1 METKIRPIRTEADY
15 ENALEAILPLMDA
28 EPGTEGADDLE
39 VLSRLIEAYED
50 EHYKIEAP
58 NPIEAIKFHMEQRGL
73 ERKDFALIVGQ
84 NRATELLGRQRKLT
98 LGNIRAIHN
107 LWKMPIEALIG
118 DYRLE
123 NRN

>member
-58 NPIEAIKFHMEQRGL
+58 NPIEAIK
-73 ERKDFALIVGQ
+73 
-84 NRATELLGRQRKLT
+84 
-98 LGNIRAIHN
+98 
-107 LWKMPIEALIG
+107 
-118 DYRLE
+118 
-123 NRN
+123 